1 MSYNS
6 IQFFAI
12 FVPALIVIYQICAQK
27 YRWIVL
33 LLASY
38 MFFIYSSGA
47 LLIYNF
53 ITVIIT
59 YVAADILTKISSK
72 KAADKQEKKLKNK
85 RKKQILALGIVLNF
99 LILLVLKYTN
109 FLGSNIF
116 ALINKFGA
124 SVEYKKISFL
134 VPIGISYYTMQAVSY
149 LIDVYRGTVSKEKN
163 IFKLSLYLSFFPT
176 ILEGP
181 IARYSD
187 ISSTMFAGNAIT
199 YENITAGYRRI
210 LWGLFQKV
218 VLADHM
224 AIGVEKIFDSGN
236 VYDGSVILYGAILC
250 TLQLYMDFAG
260 TIDIIIGTA
269 KIFGITLPENFRQP
283 FFAKNAGD
291 FWHRWHI
298 TLGTWFKD
306 YIFYP
311 ISFAKPMAK
320 ASKKIKKVFGM
331 GVSRMFTP
339 TIALFCVWISNGLW
353 HGPKG
358 TYIFYGIYYFILI
371 FIENILEKPIS
382 KKAEELNIDMNS
394 FVIRAVRFVKLFI
407 IVIIGEMLFRADTL
421 KLGFSMLKSIFTNFH
436 ISAFVSVL
444 ADLVY
449 EPYDY
454 AIMFIGM
461 IIVIV
466 VSVLREKNISLSS
479 KIGSLPKA
487 VRWVI
492 WYAAIFTVIIFGA
505 YGPGFDAI
513 AMMYAAF

>member
-6 IQFFAI
+6 IMFFAVFLPTI
-12 FVPALIVIYQICAQK
+12 IILYQLCKEK

-33 LLASY
+33 LVASY
-38 MFFIYSSGA
+38 AFFIYASGI
-47 LLIYNF
+47 LLLYN
-53 ITVIIT
+53 ILSVVIT
-59 YVAADILTKISSK
+59 YATAWIIDKISLV
-72 KAADKQEKKLKNK
+72 KAGDKQEKKRNTRR
-85 RKKQILALGIVLNF
+85 RKQYLAVGIVLNF
-99 LILLVLKYTN
+99 LILLILKYTN
-109 FLGSNIF
+109 FLGQGISGM
-116 ALINKFGA
+116 LGGLGV
-124 SVEYKKISFL
+124 SWEYKNISFL

-149 LIDVYRGTVSKEKN
+149 MIDVYRGTVKREKN

-181 IARYSD
+181 ITRFSD
-187 ISSTMFAGNAIT
+187 ISDTMFAGVPVS
-199 YENITAGYRRI
+199 YENLTKGYGRI

-218 VLADHM
+218 VIADHM
-224 AIGVEKIFDSGN
+224 AIGVQKIFDSGN
-236 VYDGSVILYGAILC
+236 MYDGSVILYGAVLC

-260 TIDIIIGTA
+260 TIDIVIGSA
-269 KIFGITLPENFRQP
+269 RIFGIKLPENFRQP

-320 ASKKIKKVFGM
+320 LSKNVKKIFGM

-339 TIALFCVWISNGLW
+339 TVALFCVWISNGLW

-358 TYIFYGIYYFILI
+358 TYIFYGMYYFVLI
-371 FIENILEKPIS
+371 FIENLLEKPIM
-382 KKAEELNIDMNS
+382 KKSEQLKINMNS
-394 FVIRAVRFVKLFI
+394 FAVKAFRFVKLFI
-407 IVIIGEMLFRADTL
+407 IVIIGEMMFRAETVAV
-421 KLGFSMLKSIFTNFH
+421 GFDMLKRIFTDFH
-436 ISAFVSVL
+436 ISAFIGSL
-444 ADLVY
+444 SDLVL

-454 AIMFIGM
+454 AIMFFGM
-461 IIVIV
+461 VIV
-466 VSVLREKNISLSS
+466 AIVSILREKNISISV
-479 KIGSLPKA
+479 KIGKLPKP